1 MNLNF
6 ESQSKYCQAIEN
18 LTTTTITTIKSLITH
33 KIFLQFHILHVYK
46 SNLLFITY
54 KQIKEIF
61 NRSIQ
66 VFLLQVINDSKLKD
80 AKGNYSY

>member
-18 LTTTTITTIKSLITH
+18 LTTTTIKSLITH

-66 VFLLQVINDSKLKD
+66 VFLLQVTNDWKLKD